1 LRLESHC
8 CNLRYV
14 ASGGR
19 GLSSLLSPRLPL
31 SLRARCHWRSILDE
45 QEEPQL
51 VPRRRLIIL
60 VVEQGEEIE
69 MDYDGQFALWEVRA
83 ALEEAM
89 EWIQTQILDE
99 YAAELKSDES
109 DDEGDDE

>member
-1 LRLESHC
+1 
-8 CNLRYV
+8 
-14 ASGGR
+14 
-19 GLSSLLSPRLPL
+19 
-31 SLRARCHWRSILDE
+31 
-45 QEEPQL
+45 
-51 VPRRRLIIL
+51 
-60 VVEQGEEIE
+60 

>member
-1 LRLESHC
+1 
-8 CNLRYV
+8 
-14 ASGGR
+14 
-19 GLSSLLSPRLPL
+19 
-31 SLRARCHWRSILDE
+31 
-45 QEEPQL
+45 
-51 VPRRRLIIL
+51 
-60 VVEQGEEIE
+60 

-99 YAAELKSDES
+99 YAAELKEP